1 MLPRPKVAQKL
12 PRTIGTGSNFPAF
25 YEHNLD
31 RPKYKLHGGL
41 SGVGWGRGG
50 LQLDAVF
57 GLQVDGPITGGG
69 GTDAY
74 WGRAEGGAYKRLS

>member
-1 MLPRPKVAQKL
+1 M
-12 PRTIGTGSNFPAF
+12 
-25 YEHNLD
+25 
-31 RPKYKLHGGL
+31 
-41 SGVGWGRGG
+41 GWGGGGGGG

-74 WGRAEGGAYKRLS
+74 WGRADGGAYKRLS